1 MRYLFWSGRNHR
13 DVAQITE
20 VLLQTGIK
28 LRFVNQFSLAVLQL
42 DQEEGGDITDAVD
55 LDGLGY

>member
-1 MRYLFWSGRNHR
+1 M
-13 DVAQITE
+13 AQITE

-42 DQEEGGDITDAVD
+42 DQEGGDITDTVD
-55 LDGLGY
+55 LDVLG

>member
-1 MRYLFWSGRNHR
+1 M
-13 DVAQITE
+13 AQITE

-42 DQEEGGDITDAVD
+42 DQEGGGGDITDTVD
-55 LDGLGY
+55 LDVLG